1 MAGYK
6 VRKLCKMLQAAFPE
20 RNGLALTWSP
30 ENVYP
35 AKGAWRSRRAM
46 FDVRAWQAH
55 ATYVNECGQVVHGMS
70 VGSYATIT
78 DLIKFKKLYVLPR
91 DDEVDGYN
99 GDTPPPLREYTEFEE

>member
-6 VRKLCKMLQAAFPE
+6 SNRLCKMLQAAFPE
-20 RNGLALTWSP
+20 RYGLALTWSP
-30 ENVYP
+30 ENVFP
-35 AKGAWRSRRAM
+35 VKGSWRSRRSEL
-46 FDVRAWQAH
+46 DVRAWHAH
-55 ATYVNECGQVVHGMS
+55 ATYVSEYGQMVHGMT

-99 GDTPPPLREYTEFEE
+99 GDTPPKPRKYTEFEE